1 MYQNSVY
8 ITFLNLYTDLS
19 TDIVENILTCRN
31 RKWCLKNY
39 DMKGRHEAAQV
50 IELVEYHMQQ
60 QSLPLDIIA

>member
-1 MYQNSVY
+1 MRFQN
-8 ITFLNLYTDLS
+8 FYTDLS

-31 RKWCLKNY
+31 RKWCLNTY
-39 DMKGRHEAAQV
+39 VMNGRHEAAQV